1 MVRWH
6 RLWPASTT
14 GPLHWNRHRP
24 LHTHKGFDSLS
35 VIQQSLICI
44 YCQSYMV
51 QQQLTET
58 NLRSATIVEISLFLP
73 LHLSLL
79 LVLYGKW
86 SRPASKPGDQ
96 DDGVKEQRR
105 EGRQWVFNERVEFG
119 RVGDS
124 GVESGWQGTY
134 RSVVGWQAE
143 PDGRSAVQ
151 VSANKRCRWRRRQ
164 GKLDKTFPGTTHN
177 SPIHSGQIYNTWDWS
192 D

>member
-14 GPLHWNRHRP
+14 APLHPKRYKP
-24 LHTHKGFDSLS
+24 LHTNKRSDSLS
-35 VIQQSLICI
+35 VRQSLKSISSNHTWFNSSRLNKPI
-44 YCQSYMV
+44 YAQPLYQS
-51 QQQLTET
+51 
-58 NLRSATIVEISLFLP
+58 ISVLASPP
-73 LHLSLL
+73 LVAAH
-79 LVLYGKW
+79 LYGKW

-124 GVESGWQGTY
+124 GVESGWRGTY
-134 RSVVGWQAE
+134 RSAVGWQAE
-143 PDGRSAVQ
+143 PDGRGAVQ
-151 VSANKRCRWRRRQ
+151 VSANERCRWRRRQ

-177 SPIHSGQIYNTWDWS
+177 SPIHSGQINYTRDWS